1 MGLKIQKG
9 YTEGPEGMAKS
20 NEIFLDIGKPSL
32 AKAFRTLAQPGALPA
47 LFHCS
52 LGKDRTGLLAMM
64 LLNLAG
70 ASDED
75 IASDF
80 GLTEENT
87 PATESAITRVQKFM
101 EALGIT
107 VTRDEALHLL
117 AAEPATALLTLDM
130 IRRNYGSTES
140 YLRDQ
145 LELTDQEISTLKA
158 AIMKDTGVRDMLFI
172 SAGVIVVS
180 LLAAAALR

>member
-1 MGLKIQKG
+1 MG
-9 YTEGPEGMAKS
+9 
-20 NEIFLDIGKPSL
+20 
-32 AKAFRTLAQPGALPA
+32 
-47 LFHCS
+47 
-52 LGKDRTGLLAMM
+52 

-75 IASDF
+75 IAADF
-80 GLTEENT
+80 ALTQENT

-101 EALGIT
+101 EALGMT
-107 VTRDEALHLL
+107 VSREEALHLL

-140 YLRDQ
+140 YLRNQ
-145 LELTDQEISTLKA
+145 LELTDAEVFALKA
-158 AIMKDTGVRDMLFI
+158 AIVKDTGVRDMLFV
-172 SAGVIVVS
+172 SASVVVVS

>member
-20 NEIFLDIGKPSL
+20 NEIFLDIGKSSL
-32 AKAFRTLAQPGALPA
+32 ARAFRTLAQPGALPA

-75 IASDF
+75 IAADF
-80 GLTEENT
+80 ALTAENT
-87 PATESAITRVQKFM
+87 PVTPEAVTRVQKWM
-101 EALGIT
+101 EMLDIS
-107 VTRDEALHLL
+107 VDEEGARNLL
-117 AAEPATALLTLDM
+117 AAEPETAL
-130 IRRNYGSTES
+130 
-140 YLRDQ
+140 
-145 LELTDQEISTLKA
+145 
-158 AIMKDTGVRDMLFI
+158 
-172 SAGVIVVS
+172 
-180 LLAAAALR
+180 

>member
-9 YTEGPEGMAKS
+9 YTEGPKGMAKS
-20 NEIFLDIGKPSL
+20 NEIFLDIGKSSL
-32 AKAFRTLAQPGALPA
+32 AKAFRTIAQPGALPA

-75 IASDF
+75 IAADF
-80 GLTEENT
+80 GLTQENT
-87 PATESAITRVQKFM
+87 PPSESAITRVQKFM
-101 EALGIT
+101 EALGLA

-117 AAEPATALLTLDM
+117 AAEPTTALLTLDM

-140 YLRDQ
+140 YLRNQ
-145 LELTDQEISTLKA
+145 LDLTDAEITALKA
-158 AIMKDTGVRDMLFI
+158 AIIQDTALRNKVLI
-172 SAGVIVVS
+172 SAGVVV
-180 LLAAAALR
+180 AA